1 MLLHFSGSERQYN
14 DAKIKK
20 LKTFNLDYKTYMY
33 ILYQVFL
40 KVVVCVLFLDL
51 YKYIRF
57 HVRYLYF
64 NQKLITSL
72 INNSCFFEQRLINN
86 VQYA

>member
-20 LKTFNLDYKTYMY
+20 LKTFYLDYKTYMY

-40 KVVVCVLFLDL
+40 KVVVCVLFL
-51 YKYIRF
+51 YINILGF
-57 HVRYLYF
+57 MWGIYI
-64 NQKLITSL
+64 LIK
-72 INNSCFFEQRLINN
+72 N
-86 VQYA
+86 

>member
-20 LKTFNLDYKTYMY
+20 FKTFNLDYKTYMY

-40 KVVVCVLFLDL
+40 KVVVCVLFL
-51 YKYIRF
+51 YINILGF
-57 HVRYLYF
+57 MWGIYI
-64 NQKLITSL
+64 LIK
-72 INNSCFFEQRLINN
+72 N
-86 VQYA
+86 

>member
-33 ILYQVFL
+33 IMYILYQVFL
-40 KVVVCVLFLDL
+40 KVVVCVLFL
-51 YKYIRF
+51 YINILGF
-57 HVRYLYF
+57 M
-64 NQKLITSL
+64 
-72 INNSCFFEQRLINN
+72 
-86 VQYA
+86 

>member
-20 LKTFNLDYKTYMY
+20 LETFNLDYKTYMY

-40 KVVVCVLFLDL
+40 KVVVCVLFL
-51 YKYIRF
+51 YINILGF
-57 HVRYLYF
+57 M
-64 NQKLITSL
+64 
-72 INNSCFFEQRLINN
+72 
-86 VQYA
+86 

>member
-20 LKTFNLDYKTYMY
+20 LKTFNLYYKTYMY

-40 KVVVCVLFLDL
+40 KVVVCVLFL
-51 YKYIRF
+51 YINILGF
-57 HVRYLYF
+57 MWGIYI
-64 NQKLITSL
+64 LIK
-72 INNSCFFEQRLINN
+72 N
-86 VQYA
+86 

>member
-40 KVVVCVLFLDL
+40 KVVVCVLFL
-51 YKYIRF
+51 YINILGF
-57 HVRYLYF
+57 MWGIYI
-64 NQKLITSL
+64 LIK
-72 INNSCFFEQRLINN
+72 N
-86 VQYA
+86 